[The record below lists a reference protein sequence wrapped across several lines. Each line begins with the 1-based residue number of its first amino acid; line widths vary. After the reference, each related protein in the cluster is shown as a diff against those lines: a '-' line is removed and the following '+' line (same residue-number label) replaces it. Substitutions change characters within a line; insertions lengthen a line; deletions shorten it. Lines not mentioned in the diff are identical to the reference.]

1 MKDSILLSFN
11 KVFFGV
17 LLLLVA
23 INILGS
29 YSEDVLFL
37 QTTKALFIPA
47 LLILFFIKN
56 KALSLPLISFF
67 LFSFLG
73 DVSLAFNENFI
84 YIKASSVFYFLSYMC
99 LIGIAI
105 SKFKFFEIDKVV
117 GTYLIVVFLINAYF
131 LYTFYGVLKAIVPDS
146 LEVFLFGVKNIS
158 LILLIF
164 LAFGKYLANDT
175 KPSIL
180 FLMVALCLVFS
191 TILNYVSLY
200 YVYNWSF
207 VMLERVIYAIGIYLL
222 LNYVIEENKSAIT
235 NNKTQDSY
243 NSDNIFA

>member
-1 MKDSILLSFN
+1 MKDLLLLSFN
-11 KVFFGV
+11 KVFFGA
-17 LLLLVA
+17 LLLLITVT
-23 INILGS
+23 ILGT
-29 YSEDVLFL
+29 YSEDVLAL
-37 QTTKALFIPA
+37 QITKALFIPVF
-47 LLILFFIKN
+47 LIFFFIKN
-56 KALSLPLISFF
+56 KALSLPVISFF
-67 LFSFLG
+67 IFSFLG
-73 DVSLAFNENFI
+73 DASLAFFENDIF
-84 YIKASSVFYFLSYMC
+84 IKASSAFYFLSYIC

-105 SKFKFFEIDKVV
+105 SKFKFFEVDKVV

-131 LYTFYGVLKAIVPDS
+131 LYTLYGILKAIVPDS

-222 LNYVIEENKSAIT
+222 LNYVMEENKSARILDKPQ
-235 NNKTQDSY
+235 NSY

>member
-1 MKDSILLSFN
+1 MKDSLPFSFN
-11 KVFFGV
+11 KVFFGA
-17 LLLLVA
+17 LLLLVTVS
-23 INILGS
+23 IFGT
-29 YSEDVLFL
+29 YSEDVLVL
-37 QTTKALFIPA
+37 QTTKALFIPVF
-47 LLILFFIKN
+47 LILFFIKN

-73 DVSLAFNENFI
+73 DASLVFFENEIF
-84 YIKASSVFYFLSYMC
+84 IKASSSFYFLSYIC

-105 SKFKFFEIDKVV
+105 SKFKLFEIDKVV
-117 GTYLIVVFLINAYF
+117 GIYLIVIFLINAYF
-131 LYTFYGVLKAIVPDS
+131 LYTLYGILKVIVPDS

-200 YVYNWSF
+200 YVYSWSF
-207 VMLERVIYAIGIYLL
+207 VMLERVIYVIGIYLL
-222 LNYVIEENKSAIT
+222 LNYVMEENKSSTILD
-235 NNKTQDSY
+235 KTQNSY

>member
-1 MKDSILLSFN
+1 MKDLLLLSFN
-11 KVFFGV
+11 KVFFGA
-17 LLLLVA
+17 LLLLITVT
-23 INILGS
+23 ILGT
-29 YSEDVLFL
+29 YSEDVLAL
-37 QTTKALFIPA
+37 QTTKALFIPVF
-47 LLILFFIKN
+47 LIFFFVKN
-56 KALSLPLISFF
+56 KSLSLPVISFF
-67 LFSFLG
+67 IFSFLG
-73 DVSLAFNENFI
+73 DASLAFFENDIF
-84 YIKASSVFYFLSYMC
+84 IKASSTFYFLSYIC

-105 SKFKFFEIDKVV
+105 SKFKFFEVDKVV

-131 LYTFYGVLKAIVPDS
+131 LYTLYGILKAIVPDS

-180 FLMVALCLVFS
+180 FLLVALCLVFS

-200 YVYNWSF
+200 YVYSWSF

-222 LNYVIEENKSAIT
+222 LNYVMEENKSARILDKPQ
-235 NNKTQDSY
+235 NSY

>member
-1 MKDSILLSFN
+1 MKDSILLSFD
-11 KVFFGV
+11 KVFFGA
-17 LLLLVA
+17 LLLLVSV
-23 INILGS
+23 NIIGT
-29 YSEDVLFL
+29 YSEDVLFS

-47 LLILFFIKN
+47 LLILFFMKN
-56 KALSLPLISFF
+56 KVLSLPFILFF
-67 LFSFLG
+67 IFSFLG
-73 DVSLAFNENFI
+73 DVSLAFNENEIF
-84 YIKASSVFYFLSYMC
+84 IKASSIFYFLSYMC
-99 LIGIAI
+99 LISIAI

-117 GTYLIVVFLINAYF
+117 GTYLIVVFLINTYF
-131 LYTFYGVLKAIVPDS
+131 LYTFYGILKAIVPDS

-200 YVYNWSF
+200 YVYDWSF
-207 VMLERVIYAIGIYLL
+207 VMLERVIYAIGIYLIL
-222 LNYVIEENKSAIT
+222 SYVMEKNKSIVI
-235 NNKTQDSY
+235 QDKAQNSY

>member
-1 MKDSILLSFN
+1 MKDLLLLSFN
-11 KVFFGV
+11 KVFFGA
-17 LLLLVA
+17 LLLLITVT
-23 INILGS
+23 ILGT
-29 YSEDVLFL
+29 YSEDVLAL
-37 QTTKALFIPA
+37 QTTKALFIPVF
-47 LLILFFIKN
+47 LIFFFVKN
-56 KALSLPLISFF
+56 KALSLPVISFF
-67 LFSFLG
+67 IFSFLG
-73 DVSLAFNENFI
+73 DASLAFFENDIF
-84 YIKASSVFYFLSYMC
+84 IKASSTFYFLSYIC

-105 SKFKFFEIDKVV
+105 SKFKFFEVDKVV

-131 LYTFYGVLKAIVPDS
+131 LYTLYGILKAIVPDS

-200 YVYNWSF
+200 YVYSWSF

-222 LNYVIEENKSAIT
+222 LYYVMEENKSARILDKPQ
-235 NNKTQDSY
+235 NSY

>member
-1 MKDSILLSFN
+1 MKDLLLLSFN
-11 KVFFGV
+11 KVFFGA
-17 LLLLVA
+17 LLLLITVT
-23 INILGS
+23 ILGT
-29 YSEDVLFL
+29 YSEDVLAL
-37 QTTKALFIPA
+37 QITKVLFIPVF
-47 LLILFFIKN
+47 LILFFVKN
-56 KALSLPLISFF
+56 KALSLPVISFF
-67 LFSFLG
+67 IFSFLG
-73 DVSLAFNENFI
+73 DASLAFFENDIF
-84 YIKASSVFYFLSYMC
+84 IKASSTFYFLSYIC

-105 SKFKFFEIDKVV
+105 SKFKFFEVDKVV

-131 LYTFYGVLKAIVPDS
+131 LYTLYGILKAIVPDS
-146 LEVFLFGVKNIS
+146 LEVFMFGVKNIS

-200 YVYNWSF
+200 YVYSWSF
-207 VMLERVIYAIGIYLL
+207 VMLEKVIYAIGIYLL
-222 LNYVIEENKSAIT
+222 LNYVMEENKSARILDKPQ
-235 NNKTQDSY
+235 NSY

>member
-1 MKDSILLSFN
+1 MKDLLLLSFN
-11 KVFFGV
+11 KVFFGA
-17 LLLLVA
+17 LLLLITVT
-23 INILGS
+23 ILGT
-29 YSEDVLFL
+29 YSEDVLAL
-37 QTTKALFIPA
+37 QTTKALFIPVF
-47 LLILFFIKN
+47 LIFFFVKN
-56 KALSLPLISFF
+56 KALSLPVISFF
-67 LFSFLG
+67 IFSFLG
-73 DVSLAFNENFI
+73 DASLAFFENDIF
-84 YIKASSVFYFLSYMC
+84 IKASSTFYFLSYIC

-105 SKFKFFEIDKVV
+105 SKFKFFEVDKVV

-131 LYTFYGVLKAIVPDS
+131 LYTLYGILKAIVPDS

-200 YVYNWSF
+200 YVYSWSF

-222 LNYVIEENKSAIT
+222 LYYVMEENKSARIFDKLQ
-235 NNKTQDSY
+235 NSY